1 MLKVTKT
8 GENRIDI
15 ELSGQIDAI
24 NMRVALDEM
33 IDTSVNIEHGQ
44 MLYTIPE
51 FAMPTLAAIG
61 VEMTYLP
68 QLFKLLGKFDR
79 CAVLTD
85 AGWLQKAAEIEGA
98 LFPGIEIKSFNLNE
112 KEAAETWLAKDA

>member
-1 MLKVTKT
+1 MLKVTKA
-8 GENRIDI
+8 GDNRVDI
-15 ELSGQIDAI
+15 ELSGKIDAI
-24 NMRVALDEM
+24 NMRVALDELFNA
-33 IDTSVNIEHGQ
+33 SENVEHGR

-51 FAMPTLAAIG
+51 FAMPTLSAIG

-68 QLFKLLGKFDR
+68 KLFSLLGQFDR

-98 LFPGIEIKSFNLNE
+98 LFPGIEIKSFDL
-112 KEAAETWLAKDA
+112 KDKAAAETWLAEET

>member
-8 GENRIDI
+8 GENRVDI
-15 ELSGQIDAI
+15 ELSGKIDAI

-33 IDTSVNIEHGQ
+33 IHASENIEHGR

-51 FAMPTLAAIG
+51 FAMPTLSAIG

-68 QLFKLLGKFDR
+68 KLFSLLGKFDR

-85 AGWLQKAAEIEGA
+85 SGWLQKAAEIEGA
-98 LFPGIEIKSFNLNE
+98 LFPGIDIKSFDLKE
-112 KEAAETWLAKDA
+112 TEAAESWLAETG